1 MVSPRRPRVSFA
13 WRESN
18 FRLARPRRISRPRTA
33 RPPTGTA
40 FFAWHRWDVGLTIAG
55 FVLGAI
61 GTWLAVWATNEYFR
75 PRIEL
80 QDREL
85 ISHPLASAFRISN
98 RGNVAALWPW
108 IKCTS
113 VVFDNRI
120 GDDGPPLGDGAP
132 STAQARTPFDE
143 LSPGDGLEVVCDK
156 NRAQQYWER

>member
-18 FRLARPRRISRPRTA
+18 FRLARPRRISRPGTA

-113 VVFDNRI
+113 VVL
-120 GDDGPPLGDGAP
+120 DDGSETTGRLSAM
-132 STAQARTPFDE
+132 AR
-143 LSPGDGLEVVCDK
+143 
-156 NRAQQYWER
+156 RALRRPERRLMNCPREMV